1 MRLRP
6 VSAAK
11 DIYMSKTT
19 QAEPKRPARRAERG
33 PTMLGSEILVACL
46 EREGVDTIFAYP
58 GGASMEFHQALT
70 KSKKIRTILPRHEQG
85 GAFAA
90 EGYARATGKA
100 GVCMA
105 TSGPGATNLVT
116 GIADAFMD
124 SIPLVAITGQVPQS
138 MIGKGGF
145 QETDIYGMTLPV
157 VKHSYLITDVN
168 DIPRVVKEAFY
179 IAQTGRPGPVV
190 VDVPKNIQQSKTQPI
205 FPHEVD
211 LRGYDTG
218 CHASEIALN

>member
-1 MRLRP
+1 
-6 VSAAK
+6 
-11 DIYMSKTT
+11 MSKQTKT
-19 QAEPKRPARRAERG
+19 ETAQTGHAAERAEVG
-33 PTMLGSEILVACL
+33 SPVLGSEILIACL

-70 KSKKIRTILPRHEQG
+70 KSTIRTILPRHEQG

-90 EGYARATGKA
+90 EGYARATGRA

-124 SIPLVAITGQVPQS
+124 SVPLVAITGQVPQA
-138 MIGKGGF
+138 MIGKGAF

-157 VKHSYLITDVN
+157 VKHSYLITDIN
-168 DIPRVVKEAFY
+168 EIPRVVKEAFH
-179 IAQTGRPGPVV
+179 IAQTGMPGPVL
-190 VDVPKNIQQSKTQPI
+190 I
-205 FPHEVD
+205 D
-211 LRGYDTG
+211 L
-218 CHASEIALN
+218 S